1 MIRFAWHM
9 MTESIQLFYQKTA
22 QKRPFAIL
30 ILEKNNRPGG
40 WKQGAFLPRNS
51 GFRPKNDDITHQ
63 YALLFTLRTML
74 LYTKSIAIAPQ
85 KTCYWLEG
93 AWKQATN
100 GQCIFTKVWLSITYK
115 SRFIFG
121 LFATRGGVGCKYAK
135 HGEVLCQDNSQHL
148 FVMISFRQQVTS
160 GQLKRLCMWNR

>member
-1 MIRFAWHM
+1 MIRFAWGM
-9 MTESIQLFYQKTA
+9 LTENIQLFYQKTA

-30 ILEKNNRPGG
+30 ILEKNNRPGR
-40 WKQGAFLPRNS
+40 WKQGAFLSQNCV
-51 GFRPKNDDITHQ
+51 FRSKNDDITLQH
-63 YALLFTLRTML
+63 APLCTLRTMQL
-74 LYTKSIAIAPQ
+74 NAKSIAIAPQ

-100 GQCIFTKVWLSITYK
+100 GQRIFTKVWLSNTYK
-115 SRFIFG
+115 NRFIFG

-135 HGEVLCQDNSQHL
+135 HGEALCQDNSYNL

>member
-1 MIRFAWHM
+1 MICFACHM
-9 MTESIQLFYQKTA
+9 MTENIQLFYQKTA

-51 GFRPKNDDITHQ
+51 GFRPKNDDITRQ
-63 YALLFTLRTML
+63 YALLFTLRTMQL
-74 LYTKSIAIAPQ
+74 NGKSIAIAPQ

-100 GQCIFTKVWLSITYK
+100 GQRIFTKIWLSITYK
-115 SRFIFG
+115 NHFIFG
-121 LFATRGGVGCKYAK
+121 LFATRSGVGCKYAK
-135 HGEVLCQDNSQHL
+135 YREALCQDYSHNL
-148 FVMISFRQQVTS
+148 FAILSLSRQS
-160 GQLKRLCMWNR
+160 ING